1 MRKCVTTVVLGTCLA
16 LCVLATSCAEG
27 TGVQV
32 TGSQPRQ
39 EVESKDQE
47 TVPATATPEATAI
60 GLTRA
65 ALRDAEYAA
74 SLPTYGTLQRDRIGT
89 QDPLAFGDLNGDG
102 VDDAVVLLLL
112 IDGNAAHRYLAAVF
126 NENGTPRHIAS
137 AFLGL
142 SIGIDSVAIEDGVV
156 TLQTKQLG
164 TNDPNCCPTKEVV
177 ATFRLTD
184 NEWQLLSETPPG
196 QITAN
201 LPARTPTPTPS
212 ASLDPA
218 LAHAFHILRTTW
230 KPAGEGI
237 YQIFVSTGASARF
250 GPIEGTSQWQSTP
263 NRITIGEKYRTE
275 SPEALAHALIWPTIA
290 LGFHVE
296 AGAPQSWEA
305 CMERITAQH
314 TAQANWW
321 LNVWGESGNPI
332 PTQLEQGANNNLAQF
347 LDGQL
352 GDRIRSSNHY
362 RQYCANF
369 GEPLPPQPSLQLHRD
384 TVSVALSY
392 ELAKELGLKE
402 GTAGFSYMIGLLRSS
417 IEEALWLYEG
427 HYVMNNPRL
436 GNADPRLAI
445 GNNAERERFIRFWLN
460 NPGEMRGKAV
470 EVRSWLYHAL
480 SGRATSSI
488 HDTGNSW
495 LNSLLRS
502 DLDGFTYWVLGME
515 ATFSR
520 TLNLPEQFI
529 AIRQGILQDQIG
541 RYLYANSENPN
552 RTTGPSLLPDGW
564 LE

>member
-1 MRKCVTTVVLGTCLA
+1 MGVCLV
-16 LCVLATSCAEG
+16 LCVVATSCAEG

-177 ATFRLTD
+177 ATFRLAD
-184 NEWQLLSETPPG
+184 NEWQLLAETPPG

-201 LPARTPTPTPS
+201 LRAQTPTPN

-218 LAHAFHILRTTW
+218 LAHAFHTLRTTW

-250 GPIEGTSQWQSTP
+250 GPIEGTSQWQSAP

-275 SPEALAHALIWPTIA
+275 SPEALAHALIWPTLA
-290 LGFHVE
+290 LGFHAE

-332 PTQLEQGANNNLAQF
+332 PTHLEQGANNNLAYYLSDQ
-347 LDGQL
+347 LD
-352 GDRIRSSNHY
+352 DWVRNSDHY

-369 GEPLPPQPSLQLHRD
+369 GEPLPAPPSAQQHRE
-384 TVSVALSY
+384 TVLAILPHDM
-392 ELAKELGLKE
+392 AKEMGFNE
-402 GTAGFSYMIGLLRSS
+402 GSAAFGAMVRLLTIS
-417 IEEALWLYEG
+417 IQKALWLYEG
-427 HYVMNNPRL
+427 YYVMTNPRL
-436 GNADPRLAI
+436 GNGDPRLAI
-445 GNNAERERFIRFWLN
+445 GNNAERERFIRFWIN
-460 NPGEMRGKAV
+460 DVDEMRRTAV
-470 EVRSWLYHAL
+470 EVRTWLYNAL
-480 SGRATSSI
+480 SGRATGNI
-488 HDTGNSW
+488 QDTGNVW
-495 LNSLLRS
+495 LNELLRS
-502 DLDGFTYWVLGME
+502 DPNGFAFWVGSLEE
-515 ATFSR
+515 AFVRILTTASMAENVAPLR
-520 TLNLPEQFI
+520 RSTLE
-529 AIRQGILQDQIG
+529 RQIG
-541 RYLYANSENPN
+541 MFLYANEQNPR
-552 RTTGPSLLPDGW
+552 RTTGPALLPERW
-564 LE
+564 IELLPSQ